1 MMLRTTLLGLLVG
14 FTLVAA
20 APKAT
25 PEGKYRAEEIQVSAK
40 LYLEKDAIRSLLG
53 AEPGPGIAVV
63 EISVTP
69 LNENG
74 VKVFADDFF
83 LKSDKDGQRSQPYSP
98 SQIAGRSTLVVAT
111 GGGRGVMMGDDRGP
125 VWGGIGGGRPRRIG
139 SDGGAIGNAPSETT
153 TTSSVQTGPSDKENP
168 LLEIL
173 KKRALPEGET
183 KKPVTGLLYFP
194 LDGKHKVKDLE
205 LQYRGQA
212 GKFALRFK

>member
-1 MMLRTTLLGLLVG
+1 MLRTFLPGLLVG
-14 FTLVAA
+14 FTLMAA
-20 APKAT
+20 APKVA

-40 LYLEKDAIRSLLG
+40 LYLDKDAIRSVLG
-53 AEPGPGIAVV
+53 AEPGAGIAVV
-63 EISVTP
+63 EVSITP
-69 LNENG
+69 LGESG

-98 SQIAGRSTLVVAT
+98 SQIAGRSTLVVSS

-153 TTSSVQTGPSDKENP
+153 TTSTIQTGPSDKENP
-168 LLEIL
+168 MLEIL
-173 KKRALPEGET
+173 KQRALPEGET
-183 KKPVTGLLYFP
+183 KRPVTGLLYFP

-205 LQYRGQA
+205 LQYRGPA